1 MSKMLT
7 VTLLVGVEVSDGFDL
22 DAPSGYS
29 RALDIAAQDIST
41 RSKSE
46 IADCVEEIMDN

>member
-1 MSKMLT
+1 MKTLT
-7 VTLLVGVEVSDGFDL
+7 VTLLVSVEVSDGFNMDS
-22 DAPSGYS
+22 PGGYN

-46 IADCVEEIMDN
+46 IADCVEEIMEN